1 MRSQAG
7 RPAQVEPV
15 YHEGMSDGA
24 TIIGQAEKFCGRARF
39 GRYLDDAAAD
49 PTLAVA
55 LCKWNHRFAGVL
67 HEQIGYVEI
76 AVRNAIDRQLRA
88 LARIRNGNES
98 WTCEGNE
105 PEQVLKIIG
114 KQIREARHLTIAAHP
129 GQSITHDD
137 VLSKLMWGTWVK
149 LIGLPEDSERTE
161 LQRKLWASC
170 ISHAFP
176 RAMQDESGRQSIAKN
191 LGYLRGIRNRATHFD
206 NLYDAATHKRRIINA
221 SMYLLTAIDKD
232 FSRGWIDIGRL
243 RKEARAKDE
252 LLNSR

>member
-1 MRSQAG
+1 
-7 RPAQVEPV
+7 
-15 YHEGMSDGA
+15 MSDGA

-39 GRYLDDAAAD
+39 GRYLDDADAD
-49 PTLAVA
+49 PAVAVA

-76 AVRNAIDRQLRA
+76 AVRNAIDRQLRN
-88 LARIRNGNES
+88 LARIQNGNES

-105 PEQVLKIIG
+105 PGQVGKIIG
-114 KQIREARHLTIAAHP
+114 KQIREARHLAIAAHP
-129 GQSITHDD
+129 GQAITHDD

-161 LQRKLWASC
+161 LQRELWASC
-170 ISHAFP
+170 ISQAFP
-176 RAMQDESGRQSIAKN
+176 QVMHDEPGRQGIARN
-191 LGYLRGIRNRATHFD
+191 LGYLRGIRNRAAHFD

-221 SMYLLTAIDKD
+221 AMYLLTAIDKD
-232 FSRGWIDIGRL
+232 FSHGWIDISRL

-252 LLNSR
+252 LFNGR